1 MKIKE
6 RKRKGKKNK
15 LGTKKKLEDKEMEG
29 KYKHTYLKEK
39 SKRNLNLFFLL
50 KRCRYERNKQ
60 DSIDS
65 KDLPKVLK
73 TEMNKSRQ
81 KQKQKR

>member
-29 KYKHTYLKEK
+29 K
-39 SKRNLNLFFLL
+39 
-50 KRCRYERNKQ
+50 
-60 DSIDS
+60 
-65 KDLPKVLK
+65 
-73 TEMNKSRQ
+73 
-81 KQKQKR
+81 